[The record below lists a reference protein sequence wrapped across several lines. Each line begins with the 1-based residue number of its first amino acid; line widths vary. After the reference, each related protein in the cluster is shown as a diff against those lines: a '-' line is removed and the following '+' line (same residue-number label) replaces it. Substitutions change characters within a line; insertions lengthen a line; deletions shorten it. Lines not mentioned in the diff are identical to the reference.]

1 MFCGADSGKEYC
13 VLPSRVRFFI
23 LHIHRYVHYCRYD
36 WPASPAFIQTTPFHP
51 NPAPLLFPIPSTA
64 GETLSSLHPS
74 LPSSLLYFFR
84 STSTARVCC
93 DRPPTQ
99 SGRFH
104 HSNKTSNILLTSARA
119 PILSLLERSPM
130 QFWWSLHSKSSVCRS
145 IQRLTGTSC
154 CCTCCRY
161 CWRWV
166 SRLRPWLFCL
176 GCYVAWVAS
185 LPWLET
191 SVDSLSLCRPSR
203 WRL

>member
-1 MFCGADSGKEYC
+1 MSSHPEL
-13 VLPSRVRFFI
+13 VSSFFI
-23 LHIHRYVHYCRYD
+23 SIVT
-36 WPASPAFIQTTPFHP
+36 FITVVMTGLPVRLSSKP
-51 NPAPLLFPIPSTA
+51 RPSIPIPAPSPFPIPSTA

-93 DRPPTQ
+93 DRPPAQT
-99 SGRFH
+99 GRFH
-104 HSNKTSNILLTSARA
+104 NNNKTFNILLTSARA

-130 QFWWSLHSKSSVCRS
+130 QLWWSLHPNSCARRS

-154 CCTCCRY
+154 CCTCCGY
-161 CWRWV
+161 CWCWV

-176 GCYVAWVAS
+176 GRYVAWVAS
-185 LPWLET
+185 LPRLET